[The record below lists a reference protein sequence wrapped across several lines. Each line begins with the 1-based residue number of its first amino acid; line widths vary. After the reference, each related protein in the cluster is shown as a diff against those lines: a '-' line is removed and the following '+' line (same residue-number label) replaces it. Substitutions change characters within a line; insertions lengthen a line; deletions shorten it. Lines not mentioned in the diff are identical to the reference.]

1 MSRFRP
7 IAMLLALLLMGA
19 AGALLVAA
27 ALGMKASEVAHLAG
41 LLLPAIAVTVAAA
54 TLASWLLPRTS
65 LAQRYLAI
73 AAVGTLVALGNL
85 AALAFAM
92 LVPPQAA
99 TALAVV
105 LFYASGAGLAAAFA
119 VARSSAAS
127 LRRVART
134 AEILGEG
141 DLAARV
147 GRLDGGP
154 ELDRLAR
161 TIDRMADR
169 LQEVREQEQR
179 IERTRRDLITAVS
192 HDLRTPLS
200 NLRAMVEAIDD
211 GVVEDPP
218 SLGRYV
224 AEIRRELGSLSSL
237 VDDLFELVR
246 IDAVDIEAETERARL
261 DHLVASAVAIV
272 EAEAERK
279 GVRVSTDMGGT
290 DDAMCSPHL
299 VRVLQ
304 NLLVNAVRH
313 TPSEGSIRL
322 EGRRGARSLHLVVED
337 TGEGIAEEDLPFV
350 FDPFF
355 RVDTARSGDGA
366 GLGLA
371 LVERIV
377 RALGGTI
384 EVTSRPGRGAR
395 FALVVPLEPAS
406 HGQPP
411 SS

>member
-224 AEIRRELGSLSSL
+224 AEIRREIGSLSSL

-322 EGRRGARSLHLVVED
+322 EGRRGTRSLHLVVED

-371 LVERIV
+371 LAERIV

-384 EVTSRPGRGAR
+384 EVTSRSGRGAR

-406 HGQPP
+406 HGQLP